1 MFILAKSSSYSAF
14 FLFLKVFS
22 CIHQKIPCLID
33 HICGDIF
40 PDSCIYSI
48 VSEDTFFK
56 AVSQPAMIFWV
67 KLFRFGEMFPIRRN
81 YLTMLI
87 KFQIELVIK

>member
-1 MFILAKSSSYSAF
+1 
-14 FLFLKVFS
+14 
-22 CIHQKIPCLID
+22 
-33 HICGDIF
+33 
-40 PDSCIYSI
+40 
-48 VSEDTFFK
+48 
-56 AVSQPAMIFWV
+56 MIFWV